1 MPRPP
6 KVKGLAKARTDCP
19 FSGNPLVFAEVKTLA
34 AGHEVVK
41 IQVRGTGWV
50 SSQLFN
56 SRAEAEWLFS
66 HDAGTEP
73 AFPNPFKRVQIVG
86 ERKPPDPAELAA
98 KSLERHHAKLGEDAA
113 EALK

>member
-6 KVKGLAKARTDCP
+6 KVKGLAQARTDCP

-34 AGHEVVK
+34 AGHEVLK

-56 SRAEAEWLFS
+56 SRAEAEWFFS
-66 HDAGTEP
+66 HADGVPP
-73 AFPNPFKRVQIVG
+73 AFPNPFKRVVVVG
-86 ERKPPDPAELAA
+86 ERKPPDPAELDARR
-98 KSLERHHAKLGEDAA
+98 LERHHAKLGEDAA